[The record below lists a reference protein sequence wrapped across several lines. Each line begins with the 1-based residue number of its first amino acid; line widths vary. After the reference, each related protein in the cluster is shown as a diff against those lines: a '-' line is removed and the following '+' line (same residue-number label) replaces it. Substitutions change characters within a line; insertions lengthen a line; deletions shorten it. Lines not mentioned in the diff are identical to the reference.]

1 MVEPRRLAA
10 LSLVLVACR
19 AAHAE
24 PAATQTSEP
33 VPVTVSRVE
42 KGVVDRPLSVGGT
55 WKAKETADLAFKV
68 GGVVTS
74 VLVEQG
80 VYVRKGQPLARLD
93 GASIEAGLSQARAG
107 LEKAER
113 DEKRLRTLFEK
124 GTVPPQALDDGVTA
138 VKAAR
143 AAVSGVASDAGRTV
157 LLAPDDGWIQRRSV
171 EVGEVVAPGRPVF
184 HFEGKTRGKV
194 AVVSLVD
201 RDALGFS
208 LGAEC
213 TLSFDAKPGSSYPC
227 RVSEA
232 ARVARPG
239 SGLLDLE
246 VRPVT
251 ITDGTQGAPASAVDL
266 PEGLTVKVAFPR
278 RHEATTVPLASL
290 VDENG
295 DRAAVLV
302 PTEDG
307 TFRRV
312 PLRIERLFGE
322 RADVTELPAD
332 VDRVVLRGART
343 LRDGDR
349 LTIVP

>member
-1 MVEPRRLAA
+1 MVEPHRIAA
-10 LSLVLVACR
+10 LSLLLVACR

-24 PAATQTSEP
+24 PGAAPASEP
-33 VPVTVSRVE
+33 VPVTMSRVE
-42 KGVVDRPLSVGGT
+42 KGAVDRPLSVGGT
-55 WKAKETADLAFKV
+55 WKAKETSDLAFKV
-68 GGVVTS
+68 GGVVTG

-80 VYVRKGQPLARLD
+80 AYVRKGQPLARLD

-113 DEKRLRTLFEK
+113 DEKRLRTLFDK
-124 GTVPPQALDDGVTA
+124 GTVPPQSLDDGVTA

-143 AAVSGVASDAGRTV
+143 AAVQGVASDAGRTV
-157 LLAPDDGWIQRRSV
+157 LFAPDDGWIQRRAV

-251 ITDGTQGAPASAVDL
+251 DGANGAPASAIDL
-266 PEGLTVKVAFPR
+266 PEGLTVKVSFPR
-278 RHEATTVPLASL
+278 RAEAVTVPLASL

-295 DRAAVLV
+295 DRAAVLA
-302 PTEDG
+302 PTAEG
-307 TFRRV
+307 SFRRV
-312 PLRIERLFGE
+312 PVRIERLFGD
-322 RADVTELPAD
+322 RADVTELPAE

-349 LTIVP
+349 LAIVP

>member
-1 MVEPRRLAA
+1 
-10 LSLVLVACR
+10 
-19 AAHAE
+19 
-24 PAATQTSEP
+24 
-33 VPVTVSRVE
+33 VTVSRVE
-42 KGVVDRPLSVGGT
+42 KGAVDRPLSVGGT
-55 WKAKETADLAFKV
+55 WKAKETSDLAFKV
-68 GGVVTS
+68 GGVVTG

-80 VYVRKGQPLARLD
+80 ALVRRGQPLARLD
-93 GASIEAGLSQARAG
+93 GASFQAGLSQARAG

-143 AAVSGVASDAGRTV
+143 AAVEGVASDAGRTV
-157 LLAPDDGWIQRRSV
+157 LVAPDDGWIQRRSI

-208 LGAEC
+208 VGAEC
-213 TLSFDAKPGSSYPC
+213 TLSFDAKPGPSFPC

-251 ITDGTQGAPASAVDL
+251 DGSSAPSSAVDL
-266 PEGLTVKVAFPR
+266 PEGLTVKVSFPR
-278 RHEATTVPLASL
+278 RTEAVTIPLASL

-302 PTEDG
+302 PSADG
-307 TFRRV
+307 SFRRV
-312 PLRIERLFGE
+312 PVRIERLFGD
-322 RADVTELPAD
+322 RVDVAELPAD

-349 LTIVP
+349 LSIVP

>member
-1 MVEPRRLAA
+1 MVEPHRIAA
-10 LSLVLVACR
+10 LSLLLVACR

-24 PAATQTSEP
+24 PGAAPASEP
-33 VPVTVSRVE
+33 VPVTMSRVE
-42 KGVVDRPLSVGGT
+42 KGAVDRPLSVGGT
-55 WKAKETADLAFKV
+55 WKAKETSDLAFKV
-68 GGVVTS
+68 GGVVTG

-80 VYVRKGQPLARLD
+80 AYVRKGQPLARLD

-143 AAVSGVASDAGRTV
+143 AAVEGVASDAGRTV
-157 LLAPDDGWIQRRSV
+157 LLAPDDGWIQRRSI

-184 HFEGKTRGKV
+184 HFEGKTRGKI

-251 ITDGTQGAPASAVDL
+251 DGSKGAPASAVDL

-278 RHEATTVPLASL
+278 RAEAVTVPLASL

-295 DRAAVLV
+295 DRAAVLA
-302 PTEDG
+302 PTAEG
-307 TFRRV
+307 SFRRV
-312 PLRIERLFGE
+312 PVRIERLFGD
-322 RADVTELPAD
+322 RVDVTELPAD

-349 LTIVP
+349 LAIVP

>member
-1 MVEPRRLAA
+1 VVEPRSLAV
-10 LSLVLVACR
+10 LSLLLVACR

-24 PAATQTSEP
+24 PGATQANEA

-42 KGVVDRPLSVGGT
+42 KGAVDRPLTVGGT
-55 WKAKETADLAFKV
+55 WKAKETSDLSFKV
-68 GGVVTS
+68 GGVVTG

-80 VYVRKGQPLARLD
+80 AYVRKGQPLARLD

-124 GTVPPQALDDGVTA
+124 GSVPSQALDDGVTA
-138 VKAAR
+138 VKSSR
-143 AAVSGVASDAGRTV
+143 AAVQGIASDAGRTV
-157 LLAPDDGWIQRRSV
+157 LFAPDDGWIQRRSV

-213 TLSFDAKPGSSYPC
+213 TISFDAKPGSSSPC

-251 ITDGTQGAPASAVDL
+251 EGSKVASASAVDL
-266 PEGLTVKVAFPR
+266 PEGLTVKVSFR
-278 RHEATTVPLASL
+278 RRTEAVTVPLASL
-290 VDENG
+290 VNENG

-302 PTEDG
+302 PTEDA

-312 PLRIERLFGE
+312 PVRIDRLFGD
-322 RADVTELPAD
+322 RVDVADLPAD
-332 VDRVVLRGART
+332 VERVVLRGARS

-349 LTIVP
+349 IAIVP

>member
-1 MVEPRRLAA
+1 VADPRHLAVLA
-10 LSLVLVACR
+10 LALVACR

-24 PAATQTSEP
+24 PSATSASEP

-42 KGVVDRPLSVGGT
+42 KGAVDRPLSVGGT
-55 WKAKETADLAFKV
+55 WKAKESSDLAFKV
-68 GGVVTS
+68 GGVVTA

-80 VYVRKGQPLARLD
+80 ASVRKGQPLARLD
-93 GASIEAGLSQARAG
+93 GASFEAGLAQARAA

-113 DEKRLRTLFEK
+113 DERRLRTLFEK

-138 VKAAR
+138 AKAAR
-143 AAVSGVASDAGRTV
+143 AAVEGVASDAGRTV
-157 LLAPDDGWIQRRSV
+157 LFAPGDGWIQRRSV
-171 EVGEVVAPGRPVF
+171 EVGEVVAPGRPVL
-184 HFEGKTRGKV
+184 HFEGKSRGKV

-201 RDALGFS
+201 RDALGLS

-213 TLSFDAKPGSSYPC
+213 TLSFDAKPAELPC

-251 ITDGTQGAPASAVDL
+251 DGAKGSVSAIDL
-266 PEGLTVKVAFPR
+266 PEGLTVKVSFPR
-278 RHEATTVPLASL
+278 RTQAVTVPLASL

-302 PTEDG
+302 PAEG
-307 TFRRV
+307 ATFRRV
-312 PLRIERLFGE
+312 PVRIERLFGD
-322 RADVTELPAD
+322 RVDVAELPSD
-332 VDRVVLRGART
+332 VDRVVLRGARS

-349 LTIVP
+349 LAIVP

>member
-1 MVEPRRLAA
+1 VVEPRRVAA
-10 LSLVLVACR
+10 LALALVACR

-24 PAATQTSEP
+24 PGATQVNEP
-33 VPVTVSRVE
+33 VPVTVTRVE
-42 KGVVDRPLSVGGT
+42 KGAVDRPLVVGGT
-55 WKAKETADLAFKV
+55 WKAKATSDLAFKV
-68 GGVVTS
+68 GGVVTR

-80 VYVRKGQPLARLD
+80 AYVRKGQPLAQLD
-93 GASIEAGLSQARAG
+93 GASLEAGLSQARAG

-113 DEKRLRTLFEK
+113 DEQRLRALFEK
-124 GTVPPQALDDGVTA
+124 GVVPPQALDDSVTA

-143 AAVSGVASDAGRTV
+143 ATVQGVASDAGRTV
-157 LLAPDDGWIQRRSV
+157 LLAPDDGWVQRRSV
-171 EVGEVVAPGRPVF
+171 EVGEVVAPGRPVL
-184 HFEGKTRGKV
+184 HFEAKSRGKV

-208 LGAEC
+208 VGADC
-213 TLSFDAKPGSSYPC
+213 TLSFDAKPEASYPC

-246 VRPVT
+246 VRPIVDT
-251 ITDGTQGAPASAVDL
+251 AKGASASAADL
-266 PEGLTVKVAFPR
+266 PEGLTVKVSFPR
-278 RHEATTVPLASL
+278 RTEAVTVPLASL

-302 PTEDG
+302 PDEAA

-312 PLRIERLFGE
+312 PVRIERLFGD
-322 RADVTELPAD
+322 RVAIAELPVA

-349 LTIVP
+349 LAIVP